1 MNANSSVTS
10 IANAHGKNVHLINV
24 GEQLCLQLDQSDLPA
39 HPLNRRDHRPRFP
52 RHAFRTAV
60 SDNGKQLLLI
70 LVI

>member
-1 MNANSSVTS
+1 MNAKSSV
-10 IANAHGKNVHLINV
+10 NKHCKRDENVHLINV

-39 HPLNRRDHRPRFP
+39 HPLNRKDHRPRFP